1 MSAWELAPA
10 VGLTIPGFARGVAYT
25 LTCDHLAL
33 AVYRSAR
40 IEGAWELVDCST
52 FRVLAVSLSLHSVL
66 GSGDACDWGA
76 HAALHI
82 EGCHE

>member
-10 VGLTIPGFARGVAYT
+10 VEVAGPRGVGGVAYT

-40 IEGAWELVDCST
+40 IEGTWVLVDSST
-52 FRVLAVSLSLHSVL
+52 FRILAASLSLHSVL